1 MLTGYDNIHYSFI
14 HTFIAI
20 WHIEAPWSNLCNV
33 LTLAI
38 FLILWLYTVCVY
50 TAYTVRV
57 LLLSS
62 TPHRH
67 LFSVNMLRQIH
78 CTLPA
83 QHDMAATINKP
94 VAAEESQ
101 GQKWGSELVNSARFL
116 LFYISVVNTKLVFLC
131 SPVEYSNIL
140 YLLLPSW
147 NI

>member
-1 MLTGYDNIHYSFI
+1 MI
-14 HTFIAI
+14 TFIIHSYIHLLLYGISKLHEAI
-20 WHIEAPWSNLCNV
+20 CVMSLHCC
-33 LTLAI
+33 LAI
-38 FLILWLYTVCVY
+38 FFNFMVVHSVY

-140 YLLLPSW
+140 YLLLPS
-147 NI
+147 